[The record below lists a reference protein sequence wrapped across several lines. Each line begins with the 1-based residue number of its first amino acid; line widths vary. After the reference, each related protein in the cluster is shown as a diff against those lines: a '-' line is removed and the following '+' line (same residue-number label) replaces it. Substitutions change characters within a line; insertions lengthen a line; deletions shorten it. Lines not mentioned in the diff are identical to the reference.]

1 MGKWIIII
9 VWRMSVASLLAIA
22 LSGTYG
28 SDMPTGIFILCLFAG
43 MITAFECAA
52 TEDGE

>member
-1 MGKWIIII
+1 MAKWIIII
-9 VWRMSVASLLAIA
+9 VWRMSVVSLLAIA
-22 LSGTYG
+22 LSSTNELN
-28 SDMPTGIFILCLFAG
+28 MLTGIFILCMFAG